1 MSDRR
6 TLCGNPPP
14 PNPYQVIVT
23 GKLRGQRAKGM
34 KFSDGYMIK
43 SGQASKDYI
52 DESVGTPPPTH
63 HHHHLLRATCTLHRS
78 LSYESTFHQ
87 YFTSVF

>member
-1 MSDRR
+1 MLTPS
-6 TLCGNPPP
+6 LYPPD
-14 PNPYQVIVT
+14 QVIVT

-52 DESVGTPPPTH
+52 DESV
-63 HHHHLLRATCTLHRS
+63 RS
-78 LSYESTFHQ
+78 LLSVPFHSP
-87 YFTSVF
+87 SVG